1 MTHPSQRKVTVIY
14 YTEGSL
20 ELKHDV
26 ETFKQN
32 LNGRVIIPDNFK
44 EDKSIIAVCD
54 GEIEILNKVG
64 ERILSVE
71 YVDGEKNQP

>member
-1 MTHPSQRKVTVIY
+1 MSSPTQRKVTVIY
-14 YTEGSL
+14 YVDGSL

-26 ETFKQN
+26 CIFDEN
-32 LNGRVIIPDNFK
+32 LNGRVVIPNNYK
-44 EDKSIIAVCD
+44 QEKSIIAVCE

-71 YVDGEKNQP
+71 YVA

>member
-1 MTHPSQRKVTVIY
+1 MPYTEQRKVTVIY
-14 YTEGSL
+14 YIEGSL

-26 ETFKQN
+26 HMFYQN
-32 LNGRVIIPDNFK
+32 ENGRVVIPESFK

-71 YVDGEKNQP
+71 YVA

>member
-1 MTHPSQRKVTVIY
+1 MTDTQRRTVTIIY

-26 ETFKQN
+26 KTFEEN
-32 LNGRVIIPDNFK
+32 INGRVIIPNDFK
-44 EDKSIIAVCD
+44 VDKSIIAVCD

-64 ERILSVE
+64 ERIISVE
-71 YVDGEKNQP
+71 YVT

>member
-1 MTHPSQRKVTVIY
+1 MTHPQERKVTVIY

-26 ETFKQN
+26 KTFKEN
-32 LNGRVIIPDNFK
+32 LNGRVIIPNDFK
-44 EDKSIIAVCD
+44 EEKSIIAVCD

-64 ERILSVE
+64 ERILSVD
-71 YVDGEKNQP
+71 YVA

>member
-1 MTHPSQRKVTVIY
+1 MPDPEQRIVTVIY
-14 YTEGSL
+14 YIEGSL

-26 ETFKQN
+26 CSFDEN
-32 LNGRVIIPDNFK
+32 LNGRVIIPNEFK
-44 EDKSIIAVCD
+44 QDKSIIAVCD

-71 YVDGEKNQP
+71 YVA

>member
-26 ETFKQN
+26 KIFEEN
-32 LNGRVIIPDNFK
+32 MNGRVIIPNNFK

-54 GEIEILNKVG
+54 GEIEILNRVG
-64 ERILSVE
+64 ERILSVK
-71 YVDGEKNQP
+71 YIA

>member
-26 ETFKQN
+26 KIFEEN
-32 LNGRVIIPDNFK
+32 MNGRVIIPNNFK

-64 ERILSVE
+64 ERILSVK
-71 YVDGEKNQP
+71 YIA